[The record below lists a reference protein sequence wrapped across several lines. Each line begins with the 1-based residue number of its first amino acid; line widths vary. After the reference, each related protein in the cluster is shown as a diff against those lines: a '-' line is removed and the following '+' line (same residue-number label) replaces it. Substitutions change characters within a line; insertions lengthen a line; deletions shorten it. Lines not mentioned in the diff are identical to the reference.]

1 MFIALLVINNYWHSK
16 YSWFYL
22 LYQLT
27 SKLKVLWSEA
37 ATAGAQLKRCSY
49 NFFFH
54 ISQGNTCVGVSF
66 NKLTGLKACNFIKK
80 RLQHMCF
87 SVKFAKFLR
96 RILKKNYFDEYRQAT
111 ASILFAFILSHSYNS
126 SYDFIKINFLNCRSS
141 CPEEFSKK
149 TDFIKK

>member
-1 MFIALLVINNYWHSK
+1 MVRSSHR
-16 YSWFYL
+16 
-22 LYQLT
+22 
-27 SKLKVLWSEA
+27 
-37 ATAGAQLKRCSY
+37 RCSVKKV
-49 NFFFH
+49 FLQIFLH
-54 ISQGNTCVGVSF
+54 ISQENTCVGVSF

-80 RLQHMCF
+80 RLQHRCF

-149 TDFIKK
+149 TDFIKKETLAQVFSCEFCEIFKNTFFL